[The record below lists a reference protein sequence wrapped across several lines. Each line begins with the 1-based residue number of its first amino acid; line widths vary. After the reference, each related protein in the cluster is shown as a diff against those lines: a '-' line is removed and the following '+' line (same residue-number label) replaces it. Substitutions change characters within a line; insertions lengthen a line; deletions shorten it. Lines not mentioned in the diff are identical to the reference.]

1 MQKKRRPLSRSEQ
14 MARIRGQDTRPERL
28 LRSALWAAGLRY
40 RLQAP
45 TPGGRADLV
54 FLSSRVAI
62 LIDGCFWHGC
72 PLHYVRPRSR
82 TEFWESKLAGN
93 VARDRAQTLGLEAQ
107 GWRVLRFWEHEIHE
121 NLEGAV
127 CQVKRLLADL
137 SAKPDGDDWRVVRV
151 TVAHE
156 TGDRETRFLER
167 LRSPQ
172 DRRSETGPRITSKW
186 KTRRPG

>member
-1 MQKKRRPLSRSEQ
+1 MPDKRVPLTRSQQ
-14 MARIRGQDTRPERL
+14 MSRIRGQDTRPERL
-28 LRSALWAAGLRY
+28 LRRALWAVGLRY

-45 TPGGRADLV
+45 TPSGRADLV

-62 LIDGCFWHGC
+62 LVDGCFWHGC

-82 TEFWESKLAGN
+82 TEFWEAKLAGN
-93 VARDRAQTLGLEAQ
+93 VARDRAQTLELEAQ

-127 CQVKRLLADL
+127 CEVKRLLADP

-151 TVAHE
+151 TTADE

-167 LRSPQ
+167 LRNPQ
-172 DRRSETGPRITSKW
+172 DRRSETGPRITTKW